1 MASSTCP
8 IIKCFDNVYENYT
21 FNKSFLYTKNLQMS
35 LKWKF

>member
-21 FNKSFLYTKNLQMS
+21 FNKSFCIQKICKCY
-35 LKWKF
+35 